1 MLNSKE
7 CFARWAPPESHWSA
21 WAKPT
26 LFVSMDRV
34 ELDRLHAV
42 SEAFEHIS
50 LPGADEGWALIVEL
64 EGVLSIRFGLH
75 AAAAG
80 YRPVPLYNCWSDA
93 GTVEAVPTKSLIN
106 ELAKGA
112 LVLESKRLGSDAP
125 PAFLLDQN
133 RLKGKETLVPGDF
146 DNRWM
151 VFPQDFPSARY
162 LKDHGIKN
170 VLWIT
175 REPATPNRDLAH
187 IVFEWQTEGIPIHA
201 RTLPAD
207 ASKLIHVSRP
217 SGFQSL
223 WHRALAILTFKRNSA
238 GGFGSII
245 PDPSSSGGGG

>member
-7 CFARWAPPESHWSA
+7 CFARWAPQDSLWSA

-26 LFVSMDRV
+26 LFVSMDRL
-34 ELDRLHAV
+34 ELNRLNVV
-42 SEAFEHIS
+42 SEVFEQVH
-50 LPGADEGWALIVEL
+50 LPGADQGCALIVEL

-93 GTVEAVPTKSLIN
+93 GTVEAVPTQSLMN

-112 LVLESKRLGSDAP
+112 LVLESKGLGSDAP

-162 LKDHGIKN
+162 MKDHGIKY

-175 REPATPNRDLAH
+175 REPAEPSRDLVH
-187 IVFEWQTEGIPIHA
+187 ILYQWQTEGIPIHA

-207 ASKLIHVSRP
+207 TSKLIHVSRP

-223 WHRALAILTFKRNSA
+223 WHRALAILKFKRNSA
-238 GGFGSII
+238 GGFGSVI
-245 PDPSSSGGGG
+245 PDPSSSSGGG